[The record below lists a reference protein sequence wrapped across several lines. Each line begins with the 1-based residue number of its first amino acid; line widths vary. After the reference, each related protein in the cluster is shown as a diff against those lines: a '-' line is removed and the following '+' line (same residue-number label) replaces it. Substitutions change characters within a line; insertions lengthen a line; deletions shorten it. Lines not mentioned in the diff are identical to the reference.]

1 MSARSCIRKRIASA
15 RGDAEVQVL
24 QARTRTRRAQRAA
37 GPPPSDAAGD
47 PQPARPPTAITAYRS
62 GP

>member
-1 MSARSCIRKRIASA
+1 MSAPSCIRKRIASA
-15 RGDAEVQVL
+15 RGTQRSKCCRP
-24 QARTRTRRAQRAA
+24 ARELAAHNAQRV
-37 GPPPSDAAGD
+37 PPSDAAGD